1 MSNLLSNE
9 SSPYLLQ
16 HKDNPVHWRAWGT
29 PALQEAERSGKPI
42 LLSVGYSACH
52 WCHVMAHE
60 SFENQEIAD
69 LMNELFINIKVDR
82 EERPDL
88 DALYQNALAL
98 LGQQGGW
105 PLTMFLTSKGEPFW
119 GGTYFPPAPRYGR
132 PGFPDVL
139 RAIHKTFRLDPE
151 KISRNRS
158 ALVEALKN
166 LSRTTPA
173 KTIPMAAID
182 QVALSILDQVDP
194 VSGGVGG
201 APKFP
206 QISLFEM
213 LWRAY
218 QRTSDVRFRDA
229 VVLTAQNICQG
240 GIYDHLG
247 GGFARYSVDPNWLV
261 PHFEKMLYDNALLIE
276 HFGVLWTTTRSPLL
290 AKRIDATVSWMRREL
305 TTPDGAFAA
314 ALDADS
320 EGQEGKFYTW
330 DESEIDALLGA
341 DAPLFKEA
349 YGVTPRGNW
358 EGVNILHRPPAED
371 DEALDAR
378 LAPMRRTLFE
388 SRSARVRPGL
398 DDKVLT
404 DWNGLAIS
412 ALARLGALFGQPDWT
427 AAAARAFAFIKENL
441 YVSGS
446 LCHSFC
452 RGKANPTPILDDYA
466 NMASAALTLLEV
478 TGDKAYLDY
487 AVQWAA
493 DADERFWDDAS
504 GGYFL
509 SAATDLILR
518 TKSAHD
524 AAVPPGNATMIGV
537 LARLHTITGESRY
550 RDRAKSIVTT
560 FGSEDP
566 RLLLAMPSLLNN
578 LDLLNDTTLVVVV
591 GSDKSSATQA
601 LLTAVHESP
610 MLNRVLITDSPSLA
624 GLPIQKPRPP
634 AGPAAYICRG
644 QTCSAPI
651 SDAASLGDALTA
663 PRIAETS
670 AN

>member
-9 SSPYLLQ
+9 TSPYLLQ

-29 PALQEAERSGKPI
+29 TALQEAETSGKPI

-60 SFENQEIAD
+60 SFENPEIAA
-69 LMNELFINIKVDR
+69 LMNDLFINIKVDR

-119 GGTYFPPAPRYGR
+119 GGTYFPPAARYGR

-139 RAIHKTFRLDPE
+139 RAIHNTFRRDPE

-158 ALVEALKN
+158 ALVEALTN

-173 KTIPMAAID
+173 KTIPTAASD
-182 QVALSILDQVDP
+182 QVAHSILDQVDP

-206 QISLFEM
+206 QTSLFEL

-229 VVLTAQNICQG
+229 VIMTAQNICQG

-276 HFGVLWTTTRSPLL
+276 HLGTLWTTTRSQLL
-290 AKRIDATVSWMRREL
+290 AKRIAETVSWLLREL
-305 TTPDGAFAA
+305 NTPDGAFAA

-330 DESEIDALLGA
+330 EEREIDALLGT

-358 EGVNILHRPPAED
+358 EGVNILHRPPTED

-378 LAPMRRTLFE
+378 LAPLRRTLFE
-388 SRSARVRPGL
+388 SRSARGRPGL

-412 ALARLGALFGQPDWT
+412 ALARVGALFGQSVWT
-427 AAAARAFAFIKENL
+427 TAAARAFAFIRENL
-441 YVSGS
+441 YLSGS

-452 RGKANPTPILDDYA
+452 RGKANPISILDDYA

-478 TGDKAYLDY
+478 TGDKIYLDN
-487 AVQWAA
+487 AAQWAA
-493 DADERFWDDAS
+493 DADNLFWDDAS
-504 GGYFL
+504 GGYYFT
-509 SAATDLILR
+509 AATDLILR

-537 LARLHTITGESRY
+537 LARLHAITGETRY
-550 RDRAKSIVTT
+550 RDRAESIAVT
-560 FGSEDP
+560 FGSDDP
-566 RLLLAMPSLLNN
+566 RLLSAMPGLLNN
-578 LDLLNDTTLVVVV
+578 LDLLNDTTLVVVA
-591 GSDKSSATQA
+591 GNEKSAVTRA
-601 LLTAVHESP
+601 LLTAVRESP

-624 GLPIQKPRPP
+624 GLPTQKLRPP

-651 SDAASLGDALTA
+651 SDATKLARALTV
-663 PRIAETS
+663 PQIAETLP
-670 AN
+670 